1 MILIIFFPIYKYSS
15 FNDGIGKHD
24 SFPSIIDKKYKKN
37 INWNLDKKKISECDT
52 IYSLEKDYFVN
63 RYIEIKTIHLNK
75 TFQNKPSFN
84 KINKKGC
91 NVSIIEKGFIVT
103 SIK

>member
-1 MILIIFFPIYKYSS
+1 MIIVFPIYKYSS
-15 FNDGIGKHD
+15 FNYGIGKYD
-24 SFPSIIDKKYKKN
+24 SFPSIIDRKYKKN
-37 INWNLDKKKISECDT
+37 INWDLDKKKLSECDT

-63 RYIEIKTIHLNK
+63 RYIEIKTIHNNK

-84 KINKKGC
+84 INNNKGC

-103 SIK
+103 SNK